1 MFATMGPMAGTPR
14 KERLLNL
21 VTLLVQPSAR
31 TLAEI
36 TRVVPG
42 YSNDH
47 TNARAEFHR
56 DKRQLGENG
65 FPVETLER
73 SNATMPD
80 GSDRYGYRILPER
93 SELPEFGLTDAEAL
107 AIRHALTTVALSGEA
122 DTYAL
127 WKLGG
132 SDPLA
137 DLPIG
142 DLDAPAVLGDLL
154 NAIAAAA
161 EVSFMYHGRPH
172 QVRPHGLLMRR
183 ARWYLSGE
191 LIGDQRRT
199 YRVDRLS
206 DLSVGA
212 PGAFVPPE
220 SWDPDQVLPS
230 EPWTIG
236 GDDPVAV
243 EVAVTGPLAR
253 WVEASLRPGSVIA
266 ELPDG
271 VVVRLAVS
279 FPDAFRTWLLGL
291 GSDATVLGPEP
302 MVEIVRSWLHD
313 IAVAPGTAT
322 ETEISTAST
331 AAAGPPRAP
340 ETRATPAVRW
350 IRRTLA
356 MLTGLSQ
363 QDGPVAF
370 VDLAERFGTTVDQV
384 IEDLDLASCCGVP
397 PYGPEDLFEIVV
409 DIDDGTAEMSAIP
422 VLQPRGPGE
431 LTSDEI
437 VAVSTA
443 GQVLLDVIEPRDR
456 DVLAAAV
463 HKVTTVLG
471 TGRHLR
477 VVLDSPPHVAVLRSA
492 VTCNLTVA
500 IDYYAA
506 TSARISE
513 DRLVDPYDVS
523 MEKGR
528 WYMDA
533 WDHASNR
540 VRRFRVDRVLSV
552 DPTDVVFERRVAEP
566 NEWPPPGSP
575 SVVVRA
581 PAVARWVGETHPVT
595 ITDDEDGTIRIIL
608 GVADVDWLSTLLL
621 QIGPGVQV
629 LSPGELVSLPIDAAT
644 KLLARYQHVTGA

>member
-253 WVEASLRPGSVIA
+253 WVEASGSW
-266 ELPDG
+266 
-271 VVVRLAVS
+271 S
-279 FPDAFRTWLLGL
+279 
-291 GSDATVLGPEP
+291 
-302 MVEIVRSWLHD
+302 
-313 IAVAPGTAT
+313 
-322 ETEISTAST
+322 
-331 AAAGPPRAP
+331 
-340 ETRATPAVRW
+340 
-350 IRRTLA
+350 
-356 MLTGLSQ
+356 
-363 QDGPVAF
+363 
-370 VDLAERFGTTVDQV
+370 
-384 IEDLDLASCCGVP
+384 
-397 PYGPEDLFEIVV
+397 
-409 DIDDGTAEMSAIP
+409 
-422 VLQPRGPGE
+422 
-431 LTSDEI
+431 
-437 VAVSTA
+437 
-443 GQVLLDVIEPRDR
+443 
-456 DVLAAAV
+456 
-463 HKVTTVLG
+463 
-471 TGRHLR
+471 
-477 VVLDSPPHVAVLRSA
+477 
-492 VTCNLTVA
+492 
-500 IDYYAA
+500 
-506 TSARISE
+506 
-513 DRLVDPYDVS
+513 
-523 MEKGR
+523 
-528 WYMDA
+528 
-533 WDHASNR
+533 
-540 VRRFRVDRVLSV
+540 
-552 DPTDVVFERRVAEP
+552 
-566 NEWPPPGSP
+566 GSP
-575 SVVVRA
+575 SRS
-581 PAVARWVGETHPVT
+581 PTRFARGCWGWVLT
-595 ITDDEDGTIRIIL
+595 RRC
-608 GVADVDWLSTLLL
+608 S
-621 QIGPGVQV
+621 GP
-629 LSPGELVSLPIDAAT
+629 S
-644 KLLARYQHVTGA
+644 RW